1 VGGCAPARNARGIPP
16 FRINLPPVQRVRL
29 GAADGGPYASAGGAP
44 RQSHLKWT
52 FVRQPP
58 RKLTVLASIDVA
70 GFTRLIQDDERGTL
84 SQLAALRND
93 MLNPLLT
100 AYGGDMFKTMG
111 DGGLIE
117 FPSVEDSVRWAI
129 DFQTAMAKHNRG
141 RGQEALMVR
150 LAIALAD
157 VIVADGD
164 RYGAAVAFVVR
175 LQEVAPP
182 GGVVI
187 THSVRWQL
195 LKALSD
201 KFAKME
207 PLNLKSI
214 DEPIEA
220 WCWMPDGIAPLTVEP
235 PRAPQRIAELANP
248 PPDRPSIAV
257 LALDVLSEDADAE
270 HIADGIVEEITATLT
285 SARSRAISSAKTC
298 RSSDQNA
305 ATMALRFSGRSRRI

>member
-1 VGGCAPARNARGIPP
+1 MA
-16 FRINLPPVQRVRL
+16 LT
-29 GAADGGPYASAGGAP
+29 GAP
-44 RQSHLKWT
+44 RRQSPHPSGSA
-52 FVRQPP
+52 VRQPP

-141 RGQEALMVR
+141 RGQDALMVR

-164 RYGAAVAFVVR
+164 RYGAAVAFV
-175 LQEVAPP
+175 
-182 GGVVI
+182 
-187 THSVRWQL
+187 
-195 LKALSD
+195 
-201 KFAKME
+201 
-207 PLNLKSI
+207 
-214 DEPIEA
+214 
-220 WCWMPDGIAPLTVEP
+220 
-235 PRAPQRIAELANP
+235 
-248 PPDRPSIAV
+248 
-257 LALDVLSEDADAE
+257 
-270 HIADGIVEEITATLT
+270 
-285 SARSRAISSAKTC
+285 
-298 RSSDQNA
+298 
-305 ATMALRFSGRSRRI
+305 